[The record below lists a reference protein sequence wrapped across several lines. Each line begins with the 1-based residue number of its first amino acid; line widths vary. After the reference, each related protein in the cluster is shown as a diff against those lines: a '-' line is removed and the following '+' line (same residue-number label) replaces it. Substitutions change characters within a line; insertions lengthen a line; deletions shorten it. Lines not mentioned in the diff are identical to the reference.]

1 MLTTTPAVGALPLVL
16 CGEEASRGAIC
27 GVRLVRLA
35 FFDVQALSELHWRR
49 HHGSFASQVWRPT
62 DLAAGRRIYID
73 RQLLEEWKV
82 LVDERGGASASW
94 VKKLLA
100 LAGETDERETRLGPA
115 MALVIVKR
123 MGRAPRAPARG

>member
-1 MLTTTPAVGALPLVL
+1 V
-16 CGEEASRGAIC
+16 EANGPCSW
-27 GVRLVRLA
+27 
-35 FFDVQALSELHWRR
+35 EKN
-49 HHGSFASQVWRPT
+49 
-62 DLAAGRRIYID
+62 IYID

-123 MGRAPRAPARG
+123 MGRAPRAPARE